1 MDSLGHGLCNQI
13 EDFTPPVRM
22 SHEANLLEML
32 VPQAFLYHQHPPSE
46 ELRLLLIVDRFR
58 FKSGAYGSAEC
69 VCLRLAAA
77 RTFGLH
83 NIAERNKPEPNEEA
97 LFRQTYDGLHSLG
110 ELPLTRLELSW
121 RTTNGQRCGGCSDGS
136 SSSDE

>member
-1 MDSLGHGLCNQI
+1 MDSLCHGLCNQM

-22 SHEANLLEML
+22 SHETNLLEML

-58 FKSGAYGSAEC
+58 FKSGAYASAKC

-77 RTFGLH
+77 RTFELH
-83 NIAERNKPEPNEEA
+83 IIAERNKPEPNEEA
-97 LFRQTYDGLHSLG
+97 LFKQTYDGLHSLG
-110 ELPLTRLELSW
+110 NFPLRRSELSW
-121 RTTNGQRCGGCSDGS
+121 RTTNGQHCGGCSDGS
-136 SSSDE
+136 SSSNE